1 MTKVIESP
9 NVQQLEF
16 KGQKLVIELFDALN
30 SDPERLLPSST
41 RKRYVSVDSAS
52 QKSRVI
58 CDYISGM
65 TDEYATRLYE
75 KSITLIKGRFSTG
88 CKLVLS

>member
-1 MTKVIESP
+1 MIKTP

-16 KGQKLVIELFDALN
+16 KGQKLVIELFDALY

-41 RKRYVSVDSAS
+41 RKRYVCAESAS
-52 QKSRVI
+52 QKSRVV

-75 KSITLIKGRFSTG
+75 KIYYPHKFMNVMDL
-88 CKLVLS
+88 